1 MSDYDTDT
9 SVPLSTTRKRS
20 SRASALRS
28 ASKTK
33 LLAKDNTGSDSE
45 DGLDLL
51 SLKSSSLSSGSESD
65 WDSAKPKKKTE
76 IVKKTVKKTVRKTV
90 KKAVNKIGAKLKGRS
105 IGKTVGKPKKTKSE
119 SSEAVKIDL
128 PKKKKLKIDEEAK
141 LIQEKAIKTAKE
153 RQLLSGEFE
162 AVNKDEGSI
171 LPPALLRCNMTEL
184 SVKKKARKEQ
194 RFLFIFPGKL
204 AILNEGFCG
213 SLENISTNSPVLN
226 IDFGQEKTAE
236 SPGSSSKAAVKR
248 PSFKR
253 LRLMGNIV
261 YPKNDY
267 MTINCHANGKQV
279 ICEDTF
285 DHMVV
290 FHSYEWLLVENGEEK
305 IIPLQDVEDAEG
317 ISKETE
323 IDWNDPPVASDPA

>member
-33 LLAKDNTGSDSE
+33 QLAKDNVSSFVSVETTGLDCFQTGSDSE

-153 RQLLSGEFE
+153 RQLLSGKM
-162 AVNKDEGSI
+162 VNFHLKANAGVDVS
-171 LPPALLRCNMTEL
+171 LR
-184 SVKKKARKEQ
+184 
-194 RFLFIFPGKL
+194 
-204 AILNEGFCG
+204 AI
-213 SLENISTNSPVLN
+213 
-226 IDFGQEKTAE
+226 
-236 SPGSSSKAAVKR
+236 
-248 PSFKR
+248 SF
-253 LRLMGNIV
+253 
-261 YPKNDY
+261 YTY
-267 MTINCHANGKQV
+267 M
-279 ICEDTF
+279 F
-285 DHMVV
+285 R
-290 FHSYEWLLVENGEEK
+290 
-305 IIPLQDVEDAEG
+305 
-317 ISKETE
+317 
-323 IDWNDPPVASDPA
+323 